1 MFRFWLSPLVSSLL
15 MSRKHLPSPAI
26 APGTGGT
33 DQAQWEDITGTTKLV
48 YANECA
54 NFTTNVS
61 ARYDSALPSPARG
74 LQGATLM
81 AWPALPG
88 WASESSATSPTW
100 QGSTAAAWP
109 CSLLAVSFQVLAVGL
124 SSDGGG
130 RALCHSVVQRTHG
143 GPLHGQVR
151 HFCQDE

>member
-1 MFRFWLSPLVSSLL
+1 MFHFWLSPLLSSLL
-15 MSRKHLPSPAI
+15 MNRKHLPSPAT
-26 APGTGGT
+26 AAVAGGT

-61 ARYDSALPSPARG
+61 ARYDSALPSPAWG

-81 AWPALPG
+81 VWPALPG

-100 QGSTAAAWP
+100 QGSAAAARP
-109 CSLLAVSFQVLAVGL
+109 CSLLAVSF
-124 SSDGGG
+124 
-130 RALCHSVVQRTHG
+130 
-143 GPLHGQVR
+143 
-151 HFCQDE
+151 